1 MNNNHIVIND
11 WDTFKEWKT
20 KSNQLAA
27 AIGDTDKI
35 TVTLESTIVDELLKL
50 QSNNIDENR
59 IKDIV
64 GAMIGSSTENGIDIV
79 YNAAQNHLTFT
90 VIGGSGSGGS
100 ANGFSGIF
108 DSVEGID
115 SLYAYWQQNGGDA
128 NGNTDIDAFF
138 QDIVVGPTGTTGIN
152 GVQGMDADD
161 GIFRMALQVY
171 YRTEHTQATPP
182 NIPDTNNGSI
192 FDLLGSGPSAFTP
205 PTEWSTTTPLPL
217 SSDPAEITLEKLWV
231 STTIIESLHTYNQ
244 SKEYQLGDRVIFN
257 NNTYEYTLDPV
268 AGTQL
273 TLDISSN
280 YAAIPPD
287 YTEDTSLIYSS
298 DPGITPGFYTSF
310 YNNYR
315 ISINGYNF
323 TELQPVGNGLNG
335 SYWNLVEVE
344 IGGTNVSI
352 GTKLYNI
359 PDWSSPVRQ
368 DLAGDGNDG
377 KSSARI
383 NVYTLSPDKNT
394 TPISPIGG
402 VYTFTGEGALTG
414 IAAGAGDAAG
424 REWVTNYK
432 DATLPGGTT
441 TYENDRDQGVL
452 FYATVNFSAEGP
464 TGTAYHTD
472 DGTATGTAIDWG
484 MVLRSGTDG
493 ENSTNFQILRLYKR
507 LTDVEAGVE
516 VHPIN
521 GVGST
526 PLPVRF
532 NFDTDQ
538 LEFSYTAGGT
548 VWHRWPQT
556 PKDLVRLEAPTTGH
570 GSASTFY
577 SAADFDATAR
587 AGGLPSSDYSIATNE
602 NRLITQARI
611 TAGGDFAG
619 IDPKYIGYYLGSPKD
634 IIDET
639 GSWYSQM
646 LTSTD
651 AKSHDHNLYVIE
663 SSASSIIKETDN
675 VDTTL
680 AWFPD
685 NIFPDAKH
693 TENGYNGVDGVEGQ
707 TIKEI
712 SLWTRTL
719 LGAAE
724 PTIVSPNTFYEFSEI
739 DTNGNSVDTNIIH
752 DIPTAGNWFISSRNN
767 LNSDN
772 TFSTDNSGSL
782 WVDDDPHYKATSNAI
797 YPKAWSVWESYSIG
811 RYVVYYGRTYE
822 CIQATTH
829 DRDDRA
835 IEQYENPSILS
846 ASWTEVTVSG
856 KSGVYSRIIPTASW
870 DISAEVVGNQG
881 PAGDDGSKFYSG
893 VGAPTI
899 QLVGDLNPDGTQRYS
914 FIAPSTLVGT
924 IVRRGDQYV
933 DSLNGEIWEFL
944 VDAGDAAL
952 TNAVSLWEMDI
963 KGKEYDWI
971 YRTWHLPST
980 EGQASSANSDL
991 AVAAANAELLTARQ
1005 LTQTRTPS
1013 EPNPLPIIDP
1023 NANNSTVGSD
1033 DVWVTEMPAY
1043 DPSKY
1048 IILGTNISYHRG
1060 TSLPGKAV
1068 WDSITNS
1075 VDASACDVYSSTES
1089 YKTGNSVSHNSTA
1102 YVALTSSI
1110 GTVPGTDP
1118 NTWYAFGKNF
1128 LAYGNSIDLAG
1139 KVGDSERW
1147 FYGHVDPTIG
1157 DIATYGICADS
1168 LNAQGQS
1175 EPIAC
1180 TVSNTAERLDYVNGS
1195 MYIRTQPEEESA
1207 YTLNVDETT
1216 NPPTITWVQTIQSL
1230 RGNDGDQ
1237 TMTLYWSTPEL
1248 ADAALPIKPA
1258 NVVSGDGNPS
1268 PKNVETNNSAG
1279 DYYEGWQKDPLLP
1292 ATAEGYYTYS
1302 ITAYKDNGDTSG
1314 DGGGTWFF
1322 SGVSTTGSSVWHLSH
1337 TDDPNSHTF
1346 TRPVTDGDFYVQK
1359 ASNGVTETI
1368 WTYQRDTQ
1376 SWEVLVE
1383 EMAGTS
1389 WYDGV
1394 GNPNNNA
1401 FSGIGRVDDHYL
1413 DTSASESVWKKV
1425 NNAGVLSW
1433 EDTGRT
1439 LEGAEGGS
1447 LEFAFTQA
1455 SVNKTAVPAPAG
1467 TYTINDTT
1475 FGTWNS
1481 EGETDTWRTTPLAVI
1496 ATGKKVWCSMGKT
1509 EPGSIN
1515 ITTWTTPTPL
1525 TGDVGQTGPYGV
1537 SSVILHK
1544 ISVSEPSVPQDFQI
1558 GDTLPVDGWTNN
1570 PGSSIPAGSRD
1581 WIATGTTDPDATDP
1595 TKYVF
1600 TGAVPASGTDG
1611 EQGDT
1616 GAEGLRQATGYVY
1629 YQNTSTSNPGTPSL
1643 TSFNWV
1649 TGKFSGI
1656 SGNWSHDAPAIQ
1668 PNSSGDAQY
1677 WSMYYSIS
1685 RNAGATTDN
1694 NVQYGTVR
1702 TTTHFSGLVTFSNA
1716 SSQIGP
1722 NSGNS
1727 LGYAATGDWDGD
1739 VAGATSGMLTSSN
1752 FNTNVTTIDGGKITT
1767 GSIDCAR
1774 LGSGTSTFGVHKFSL
1789 DSSGAA
1795 AIMGGGYSAVL
1806 HVESKADLVA
1816 PMWARNSVGGYALGA
1831 ATMGN
1836 GSGTGAAGYFVNTP
1850 STTDNTWPCSSE
1862 ATICSRLNGIAG
1874 KINIINNDIL
1884 HFYAGH
1890 NGAGADIGF
1899 LAQYNIASSSVS
1911 SQQACGVYVS
1921 TSDAGTALAATTWD
1935 GLRTYGGNIR
1945 TYNGNIHTGTGTVQ
1959 TFTAAHVSLINKS
1972 QSIEIGDILIDQSV
1986 IGITHISE
1994 TVTELVK
2001 SSVLNQKAAIG
2012 VFNGEI
2018 KDHTNILKGDG
2029 PALLIEDYPLTEDE
2043 LADLEEG
2050 TIPTA
2055 RSRIKDE
2062 FSHYMDTHNIVA
2074 INAVGEGAV
2083 NVCGENGDFEAGDL
2097 IVTSSTPGKGMKQD
2111 DDIVRSYTVAK
2122 VREAVTF
2129 SDPTEVK
2136 LVACVYLCG

>member
-64 GAMIGSSTENGIDIV
+64 GVMIGSSTSPDIDIV
-79 YNAAQNHLTFT
+79 YNEAQNHLTFT
-90 VIGGSGSGGS
+90 VTGGGGSGS

-115 SLYAYWQQNGGDA
+115 SLFDFWKQKGGAGPD
-128 NGNTDIDAFF
+128 NMGIDDFF

-152 GVQGMDADD
+152 GVKGMDADN

-171 YRTEHTQATPP
+171 YRTEHNQATPP

-205 PTEWSTTTPLPL
+205 PTGWSTTTPLPL

-257 NNTYEYTLDPV
+257 SNTYEYTLDPV

-310 YNNYR
+310 YNTYR

-344 IGGTNVSI
+344 IGGANVSI

-394 TPISPIGG
+394 IPSSPIGG
-402 VYTFTGEGALTG
+402 AYTFIGEGALTG
-414 IAAGAGDAAG
+414 IVAGSNETPPH
-424 REWVTNYK
+424 EWVTNYK

-441 TYENDRDQGVL
+441 TYENDRAQGVL
-452 FYATVNFSAEGP
+452 FYATANFSADGP

-472 DGTATGTAIDWG
+472 DGTATGQAKDWG

-493 ENSTNFQILRLYKR
+493 ENSTNFQRLRLYKR

-521 GVGST
+521 GVGET

-538 LEFSYTAGGT
+538 LEFLYTVGGN
-548 VWHRWPQT
+548 VYHRWPQT

-639 GSWYSQM
+639 GSWYSQL
-646 LTSTD
+646 LTSTE

-719 LGAAE
+719 SGAAE

-846 ASWTEVTVSG
+846 ANWTEVTVSG

-870 DISAEVVGNQG
+870 DISAEVIGNQG
-881 PAGDDGSKFYSG
+881 PAGESGSKFYSG
-893 VGAPTI
+893 VEAPEI
-899 QLVGDLNPDGTQRYS
+899 ELVGDLNPDGTQRYS
-914 FIAPSTLVGT
+914 FTAPLTMVGT

-933 DSLNGEIWEFL
+933 DSVNGEIWEFL
-944 VDAGDAAL
+944 EDPSDTTL
-952 TNAVSLWEMDI
+952 TIRVSLWEMDI

-980 EGQASSANSDL
+980 EGQASGNNNDL
-991 AVAAANAELLTARQ
+991 ALAAANAELLTARR
-1005 LTQTRTPS
+1005 LTPTRLPS
-1013 EPNPLPIIDP
+1013 EPNPLPEKDVP
-1023 NANNSTVGSD
+1023 NAGNSSVGAD
-1033 DVWVTEMPAY
+1033 DVWQTEMPAY
-1043 DPSKY
+1043 SPSEY

-1060 TSLPGKAV
+1060 SSLPGLAV
-1068 WDSITNS
+1068 WDSTTES
-1075 VDASACDVYSSTES
+1075 VDASAMPAYSSSEL
-1089 YKTGNSVSHNSTA
+1089 YKTGNSVSHNSIA
-1102 YVALTSSI
+1102 YVALTSNTGI
-1110 GTVPGTDP
+1110 TPGTDSD
-1118 NTWYAFGKNF
+1118 TWYAFGKNF
-1128 LAYGNSIDLAG
+1128 LAYGDAYDLAA
-1139 KVGDSERW
+1139 KTEDPVRW
-1147 FYGHVDPTIG
+1147 FFGHADPTVVG
-1157 DIATYGICADS
+1157 SPIATYGICADS

-1180 TVSNTAERLDYVNGS
+1180 DASNTADRLDYVNGS
-1195 MYIRTQPEEESA
+1195 MYIRTQHNEESA

-1216 NPPTITWVQTIQSL
+1216 NPPTITWIHNIQSL
-1230 RGNDGDQ
+1230 RGTDGDQ
-1237 TMTLYWSTPEL
+1237 SMTLYWSKAQS
-1248 ADAALPIKPA
+1248 ADEAPPAKLA
-1258 NVVSGDGNPS
+1258 NVVDGDGSPS
-1268 PKNVETNNSAG
+1268 PKLVETNNSAG
-1279 DYYEGWQKDPLLP
+1279 QYYYDNENENGFWQKYPLSST
-1292 ATAEGYYTYS
+1292 TAEGYYTYS
-1302 ITAYKDNGDTSG
+1302 ITAYKDAGDTSHVDSPNTVG
-1314 DGGGTWFF
+1314 SGTWIF
-1322 SGVSTTGSSVWHLSH
+1322 SEVSTTGTSVWHLSH
-1337 TDDPNSHTF
+1337 EDNPNDGHTF

-1376 SWEVLVE
+1376 SWDVLVQ

-1394 GNPNNNA
+1394 GNPNNNS
-1401 FSGIGRVDDHYL
+1401 FKDIGKVGDHYL
-1413 DTSASESVWKKV
+1413 DTGAFERVYIKV
-1425 NNAGVLSW
+1425 LVDDDLLWN
-1433 EDTGRT
+1433 DTART

-1455 SVNKTAVPAPAG
+1455 SVNKTSVPAPAG

-1481 EGETDTWRTTPLAVI
+1481 EGENDTWRTTPLDVI

-1509 EPGSIN
+1509 APGSIN

-1525 TGDVGQTGPYGV
+1525 TGDVGQAGPYGV

-1544 ISVSEPSVPQDFQI
+1544 ISVSEPPVPTNYQI
-1558 GDTLPVDGWTNN
+1558 GDSLPTNSSSGASDWTNN
-1570 PGSSIPAGSRD
+1570 PASIPAGSRD

-1600 TGAVPASGTDG
+1600 TAAVPASGTDG
-1611 EQGDT
+1611 EKGDE
-1616 GAEGLRQATGYVY
+1616 GNEGLRQATGYVY
-1629 YQNTSTSNPGTPSL
+1629 YQNTSSSNPGTPSL
-1643 TSFNWV
+1643 TNFNWV

-1656 SGNWSHDAPAIQ
+1656 SPNWKHDAPEIQ
-1668 PNSSGDAQY
+1668 PNSSGDAKY

-1685 RNAGATTDN
+1685 RNAGPAGSTTDN
-1694 NVQYGTVR
+1694 PVQYGTVR

-1716 SSQIGP
+1716 SSGGLA
-1722 NSGNS
+1722 SS
-1727 LGYAATGDWDGD
+1727 GDWNDDIPD
-1739 VAGATSGMLTSSN
+1739 VSNFQTSQQVNSAITSGTSGMLTSSN
-1752 FNTNVTTIDGGKITT
+1752 FNTNITTIDGGKITT
-1767 GSIDCAR
+1767 GTISC
-1774 LGSGTSTFGVHKFSL
+1774 LSLGGGTSSSLGTGVGVGTFSLGGSGATIGSHLGL
-1789 DSSGAA
+1789 Q
-1795 AIMGGGYSAVL
+1795 
-1806 HVESKADLVA
+1806 
-1816 PMWARNSVGGYALGA
+1816 AL
-1831 ATMGN
+1831 
-1836 GSGTGAAGYFVNTP
+1836 SGT
-1850 STTDNTWPCSSE
+1850 
-1862 ATICSRLNGIAG
+1862 
-1874 KINIINNDIL
+1874 
-1884 HFYAGH
+1884 
-1890 NGAGADIGF
+1890 NGAFGLI
-1899 LAQYNIASSSVS
+1899 S
-1911 SQQACGVYVS
+1911 VS
-1921 TSDAGTALAATTWD
+1921 TSNNGIGGGTQSGSAAGVVGVGGGNSTYSGWTSAGSL
-1935 GLRTYGGNIR
+1935 GHGNYGGIFHNYPSIASVANKNSAYIAGPEGTDGGLSGDFR
-1945 TYNGNIHTGTGTVQ
+1945 GIVKATSFTPFTGCHSALIDPDTAVEGDIVIDTEIIAKSSISDTISKVTISTISNQKGPVGIFNKTKDKSQFYNFPIEL
-1959 TFTAAHVSLINKS
+1959 SLIVDGEDDGS
-1972 QSIEIGDILIDQSV
+1972 GIISTDMEINPEYQAVWDANDFIDINSL
-1986 IGITHISE
+1986 
-1994 TVTELVK
+1994 
-2001 SSVLNQKAAIG
+2001 
-2012 VFNGEI
+2012 
-2018 KDHTNILKGDG
+2018 
-2029 PALLIEDYPLTEDE
+2029 
-2043 LADLEEG
+2043 
-2050 TIPTA
+2050 
-2055 RSRIKDE
+2055 
-2062 FSHYMDTHNIVA
+2062 
-2074 INAVGEGAV
+2074 GEGQI
-2083 NVCGENGDFEAGDL
+2083 NVCGENGDFEVGDL
-2097 IVTSSTPGKGMKQD
+2097 IVTSSIAGKGMKQD
-2111 DDIVRSYTVAK
+2111 DDIIRSYTVAK

-2129 SDPTEVK
+2129 TDSTEVK
-2136 LVACVYLCG
+2136 LVACIYLCG